1 MNNFNLNPNLHYM
14 VLGYNCY
21 FLCVANRVRG
31 PVDNI
36 SCFDADYIYKLCDKS
51 YLNIALN
58 DENIQH
64 FPNTTIFHIN
74 GLNLNI
80 VHNKPDRKWKN
91 QQIKRYAN
99 FRKFINNLQNS
110 NDYYFLLYIINE
122 KYALEYKKALE
133 DNGLMDKTIVF
144 SHEEKY
150 LELFKNRVLIDIDF
164 ELDTSKQEV
173 MWWYR
178 PLSIKIYE
186 FFKTNGFITK
196 VYF

>member
-31 PVDNI
+31 LVDNI
-36 SCFDADYIYKLCDKS
+36 SCYGTDYIYNLCDKS
-51 YLNIALN
+51 YLNIVLN
-58 DENIQH
+58 DENIQR
-64 FPNTTIFHIN
+64 FPDTTIFNIN
-74 GLNLNI
+74 SLSLNI
-80 VHNKPDRKWKN
+80 VHNKPDKKWKN

-122 KYALEYKKALE
+122 KSALEYKKALE
-133 DNGLMDKTIVF
+133 DNGLMEKTIVF

-150 LELFKNRVLIDIDF
+150 LELFKNKVLIDIDF
-164 ELDTSKQEV
+164 ELDLSKDGGA
-173 MWWYR
+173 WWCR
-178 PLSIKIYE
+178 PLANKIYE
-186 FFKTNGFITK
+186 FFQTNGFT
-196 VYF
+196 VTAYF

>member
-1 MNNFNLNPNLHYM
+1 MENFNLNPNLHYM

-21 FLCVANRVRG
+21 FLCVTNRVRG

-36 SCFDADYIYKLCDKS
+36 HCCNVDYIYKLCDKS

-64 FPNTTIFHIN
+64 SPNTTMFYIN

-80 VHNKPDRKWKN
+80 VHNKPDKKWKN
-91 QQIKRYAN
+91 QQIERYAN

-133 DNGLMDKTIVF
+133 DNDLMDKTIVF

-150 LELFKNRVLIDIDF
+150 LELFKNRVLIGIDF
-164 ELDTSKQEV
+164 ELDTSKYGGD
-173 MWWYR
+173 WWHR
-178 PLSIKIYE
+178 PLANKIYE
-186 FFKTNGFITK
+186 FFQTNGFT
-196 VYF
+196 VTAYF

>member
-1 MNNFNLNPNLHYM
+1 MNNFNLSPNLHYM

-21 FLCVANRVRG
+21 FVYVVSRVRG
-31 PVDNI
+31 PVDNLF
-36 SCFDADYIYKLCDKS
+36 CCDADYIYKLCDKS
-51 YLNIALN
+51 YLSIALN
-58 DENIQH
+58 DENIWK
-64 FPNTTIFHIN
+64 FCNSSVFHIN

-80 VHNKPDRKWKN
+80 VHNKPDKKWKN
-91 QQIKRYAN
+91 QQIKRYVN

-133 DNGLMDKTIVF
+133 DNGLMEKTIVF

-164 ELDTSKQEV
+164 KLDTSKNEV
-173 MWWYR
+173 IWWSR
-178 PLSIKIYE
+178 PLSNKICE
-186 FFKTNGFITK
+186 FFQTNGFT
-196 VYF
+196 VTACF

>member
-36 SCFDADYIYKLCDKS
+36 ACYDADYIYKLCDKS
-51 YLNIALN
+51 YLKIVL
-58 DENIQH
+58 DDKNIQH
-64 FPNTTIFHIN
+64 FPNTTIFNIN
-74 GLNLNI
+74 SLSLNI
-80 VHNKPDRKWKN
+80 VHNKPDKKWKN

-122 KYALEYKKALE
+122 KSALEYKKALE
-133 DNGLMDKTIVF
+133 DNGLMEKTIVF

-150 LELFKNRVLIDIDF
+150 LELFKNKVLIDIDF
-164 ELDTSKQEV
+164 ELDTSKNEV
-173 MWWYR
+173 IWWYQ
-178 PLSIKIYE
+178 PLADKIYK
-186 FFKTNGFITK
+186 FFQVNGFT
-196 VYF
+196 V

>member
-36 SCFDADYIYKLCDKS
+36 SCHSTDYIYKLCDKS
-51 YLNIALN
+51 YLNIVLN
-58 DENIQH
+58 DENIQC
-64 FPNTTIFHIN
+64 FPNNNTFRISSL
-74 GLNLNI
+74 GLDI
-80 VHNKPDRKWKN
+80 IHNKPDKKWKN

-122 KYALEYKKALE
+122 KSALEYKKALE
-133 DNGLMDKTIVF
+133 DNGLMEKTIAF

-150 LELFKNRVLIDIDF
+150 LELFKNKVLIDIGF
-164 ELDTSKQEV
+164 ELNLPKYKEG
-173 MWWYR
+173 WWYR
-178 PLSIKIYE
+178 PLANKIYE
-186 FFKTNGFITK
+186 FFQTNGFIVK
-196 VYF
+196 AYF